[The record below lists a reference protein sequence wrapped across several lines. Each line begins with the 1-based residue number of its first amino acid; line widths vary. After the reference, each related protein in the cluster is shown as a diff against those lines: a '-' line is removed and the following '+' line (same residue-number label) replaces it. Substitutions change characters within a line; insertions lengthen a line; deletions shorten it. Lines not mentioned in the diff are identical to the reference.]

1 MYNTVNEAA
10 KTFSPLTN
18 NLASAVLSVVS
29 KVYEVIDW
37 FKARNE
43 QKELMKIAE
52 SLKGEYPYESVE
64 YVATII
70 KNGYGV

>member
-1 MYNTVNEAA
+1 MYATVNEASKVLA
-10 KTFSPLTN
+10 PLTDN
-18 NLASAVLSVVS
+18 ITTLVWNIIT
-29 KVYEVIDW
+29 KIYEVIDW